1 MDVRESLMFLPGASG
16 NLQFWRPV
24 SAKLRHPGA
33 RHFMAWPGFGGAPD
47 EPGVRGID
55 DLVARV
61 VREITGPVALLAQSM
76 GGVIA
81 VRAALEKPDL
91 VRHLVLSVT
100 SGGIDVAS
108 LGAADWRPTFTL
120 NNPGLPSWFADERQ
134 DLTERIREIVIPVL
148 LLWGDADPIS
158 PAAVGQRLAELF
170 PSAELVIFE
179 GGTHDLVLERAGEV
193 VPHIERYL
201 AT

>member
-1 MDVRESLMFLPGASG
+1 RVMDVRESLMFLPGASG

-33 RHFMAWPGFGGAPD
+33 RHFMAWPGFGGAPH
-47 EPGVRGID
+47 EPGVRGVD

-76 GGVIA
+76 GGVI
-81 VRAALEKPDL
+81 
-91 VRHLVLSVT
+91 
-100 SGGIDVAS
+100 
-108 LGAADWRPTFTL
+108 
-120 NNPGLPSWFADERQ
+120 
-134 DLTERIREIVIPVL
+134 
-148 LLWGDADPIS
+148 
-158 PAAVGQRLAELF
+158 AVGQRLAELF